1 MQSLVF
7 DSLLL
12 AQFYRIAM
20 MMEQA
25 DKSFTKAQ
33 DDGQKSSEDIISR
46 QLTYSRKEFRIRI
59 CGGGSNGKQSIPC
72 DTALLGFRLSQQD
85 LKVIVDIVNPG
96 QRHLWGPQQTIDWL
110 LASDFHIIRT
120 HLHQG
125 KLISYRSAKSIIFFG
140 YNCPLCFCFSGH
152 YNESPD
158 GSDWNLTD
166 VVQQIQRLK
175 NHRGFPTAQ
184 FLQCPVFLQDKF
196 DYLRCVPEISLPTL
210 KVTRYELYV

>member
-1 MQSLVF
+1 MDQMDNS
-7 DSLLL
+7 
-12 AQFYRIAM
+12 
-20 MMEQA
+20 
-25 DKSFTKAQ
+25 KAQ

-125 KLISYRSAKSIIFFG
+125 KLISYRSAKSIIFLVTIVHF
-140 YNCPLCFCFSGH
+140 
-152 YNESPD
+152 
-158 GSDWNLTD
+158 
-166 VVQQIQRLK
+166 
-175 NHRGFPTAQ
+175 
-184 FLQCPVFLQDKF
+184 VFVFQD
-196 DYLRCVPEISLPTL
+196 IIM
-210 KVTRYELYV
+210 KVLMAVTGI